1 MNPKKG
7 KNREN
12 LLNQINFIN
21 PALEYIFQIIINSRI
36 KNYSNKNLI
45 IKYQT
50 NDNKL
55 IDLNNYSS
63 SENLHNF
70 EYNIYIFFCREEIK
84 FLSFIVENW
93 KFKITLNPEMKEF
106 NNDIKKKLSKKL
118 HTFARSIQSL
128 QCLLPLDGLIKDAI
142 NKNSDF
148 SFQAQIYKESNIDM
162 ELEEEIKNEKR
173 SVELDMKDDK
183 FINIQLTV
191 NYFTRTGIWTHQDN
205 LKKAIDYNGY
215 FADCYNNI
223 SKAKN
228 FSKMNNAN
236 SDNNNVNNI
245 NEKYNEK
252 NDDNEVKTN
261 FSLIC
266 DEVANDNEIMFSNII
281 QNTIINKKDELLNNS
296 DIEQIKKEI
305 NDKKNLNLEQLYS
318 SCFDNIEDINCRKT
332 DDEIFSLPNI
342 MAKENAL
349 LNNVKYNYIFGSENQ
364 ILEEIYEEMEGIEIK
379 DLLRYPP
386 KNKNNNDIGN
396 LIIDNYMFNKTK
408 PKKNVEFK
416 DLVDDYFDIKHILI
430 NK

>member
-1 MNPKKG
+1 
-7 KNREN
+7 
-12 LLNQINFIN
+12 
-21 PALEYIFQIIINSRI
+21 
-36 KNYSNKNLI
+36 
-45 IKYQT
+45 
-50 NDNKL
+50 
-55 IDLNNYSS
+55 
-63 SENLHNF
+63 
-70 EYNIYIFFCREEIK
+70 
-84 FLSFIVENW
+84 
-93 KFKITLNPEMKEF
+93 MK
-106 NNDIKKKLSKKL
+106 
-118 HTFARSIQSL
+118 
-128 QCLLPLDGLIKDAI
+128 
-142 NKNSDF
+142 
-148 SFQAQIYKESNIDM
+148 
-162 ELEEEIKNEKR
+162 
-173 SVELDMKDDK
+173 
-183 FINIQLTV
+183 
-191 NYFTRTGIWTHQDN
+191 
-205 LKKAIDYNGY
+205 
-215 FADCYNNI
+215 
-223 SKAKN
+223 
-228 FSKMNNAN
+228 NNAN

-430 NK
+430 SK